1 MGLTEAFFSSW
12 EIMFTW
18 SGLMFFAIGMA
29 NGMFTG
35 FVPGLSGAV
44 GIALMIPLVGG
55 IGAEKAII
63 LFCAALAGQSF
74 AGSISAIL
82 LNTPGAT
89 PNAATML
96 DGYPMTLQ
104 GKGGMALGISACASA
119 MGGFLGTV
127 MIVILLPFVRAIV
140 LAFSFPELALLML
153 VGLSTVAVISKG
165 AILKGYIAGLI
176 GLGFSFIGFS
186 PVTGELRLVFNNP
199 DLLNGVDVT
208 SALVGLFAVT
218 EAVQLITAKRDQ
230 KSLVAAVIPF
240 SQVMSG
246 VKYVFTR
253 PWLLIKSSTI
263 GTTIGI
269 IPAMGGTVAAFM
281 AYFAARSSSKDPD
294 SFGTGNPD
302 GVLAPEASN
311 DAKESG
317 SALPSMAFGIPGSSE
332 WAIVLG
338 ALVMQGV
345 TPGPML
351 IRERPILMWLA
362 IVTLAL
368 ASIIS
373 STIGLALS
381 PLVTKVTRLRP
392 SLLGVSI
399 AALALAGTYG
409 LNSKLVDL
417 VWAVV
422 FGVLGYFMS
431 RSGYPSVPLILGLLL
446 GKGFETNFNHTVS
459 IMDGGISSFVTRPI
473 SIVLLIACVLII
485 GAGFRKK
492 KSKWV
497 PEKVEEVEEVSD
509 VQNIGGL
516 SLEDKL
522 FAMFVLMFGGLLVV
536 TSFQLDMFAAKI
548 FPLMVGFLILA
559 VIGAY
564 LVIRSVP
571 SLAIRFEGLAGN
583 SRMILFNAEEKSFK
597 VFGVNPEFVVLG
609 SFVAY
614 LFATV
619 LVGPGIAMVL
629 MGAFL
634 QLCVVRDNWKR
645 TLITLVVVYG
655 SLWFGFIYLLDL
667 RLGYGI
673 LPL

>member
-1 MGLTEAFFSSW
+1 
-12 EIMFTW
+12 
-18 SGLMFFAIGMA
+18 
-29 NGMFTG
+29 
-35 FVPGLSGAV
+35 
-44 GIALMIPLVGG
+44 
-55 IGAEKAII
+55 
-63 LFCAALAGQSF
+63 
-74 AGSISAIL
+74 L

-104 GKGGMALGISACASA
+104 GKGGMALGISATASA
-119 MGGFLGTV
+119 MGGLIGTLI
-127 MIVILLPFVRAIV
+127 IVILLPFVRAIV

-186 PVTGELRLVFNNP
+186 PVHGELRLVFNNA
-199 DLLNGVDVT
+199 DLLNGVEVT
-208 SALVGLFAVT
+208 SALVGLFAIT
-218 EAVQLITAKRDQ
+218 EAIQLITAKRDRR
-230 KSLVAAVIPF
+230 SLVAEVIPF

-246 VKYVFTR
+246 VKYVFTK
-253 PWLLIKSSTI
+253 PWLLIKSSSI
-263 GTTIGI
+263 GTMIGVV
-269 IPAMGGTVAAFM
+269 PAMGGTVAAFM
-281 AYFAARSSSKDPD
+281 AYFAARGSSKDPD
-294 SFGTGNPD
+294 SFGRGNPD

-338 ALVMQGV
+338 ALILQGV

-351 IRERPILMWLA
+351 IKEQPILMWLA
-362 IVTLAL
+362 VVTLAL

-373 STIGLALS
+373 SSIGLALS
-381 PLVTKVTRLRP
+381 PLVTKVTKLRP

-399 AALALAGTYG
+399 AALALAGTYS
-409 LNSKLVDL
+409 LNGKVVDL

-446 GKGFETNFNHTVS
+446 GKGFETNFNHTMS
-459 IMDGGISSFVTRPI
+459 IMDGGLSSFVTRPI
-473 SIVLLIACVLII
+473 SIFLLIACVLIV
-485 GAGFRKK
+485 GSGFRKK

-497 PEKVEEVEEVSD
+497 PKEEGEVSD
-509 VQNIGGL
+509 DQSFRGIT
-516 SLEDKL
+516 LEDKL
-522 FAMFVLMFGGLLVV
+522 FALFVVVFGGVLIVESV
-536 TSFQLDMFAAKI
+536 KLDQFAAKI
-548 FPLMVGFLILA
+548 FPLMVGCLLIA
-559 VIGAY
+559 IVGAY
-564 LVIRSVP
+564 LLIRRSP
-571 SLAIRFEGLAGN
+571 TLAVRFEGLAGN
-583 SRMILFNAEEKSFK
+583 SRMILYRNEEKGFT
-597 VFGVNPEFVVLG
+597 VFGLNPEYVVLI

-614 LFATV
+614 LFGTV
-619 LVGPGIAMVL
+619 LVGPGIAMLL

-634 QLCVVRDNWKR
+634 QRWVVRDSWKR
-645 TLITLVVVYG
+645 TLITLAVVYG
-655 SLWFGFIYLLDL
+655 TLWFGFIYLLDIKM
-667 RLGYGI
+667 GYGL

>member
-1 MGLTEAFFSSW
+1 MGLTEAFFDSW
-12 EIMFTW
+12 AIMFTW

-35 FVPGLSGAV
+35 FIPGLSGAV
-44 GIALMIPLVGG
+44 GIALMIPLIGG
-55 IGAEKAII
+55 IGPEKAII

-104 GKGGMALGISACASA
+104 GKGGMALGISATASA
-119 MGGFLGTV
+119 MGGLIGTLI
-127 MIVILLPFVRAIV
+127 IVILLPFVRAIV

-153 VGLSTVAVISKG
+153 LGLSTVAVISKG

-186 PVTGELRLVFNNP
+186 PVHGELRLVFNNA
-199 DLLNGVDVT
+199 DLLNGVEVT
-208 SALVGLFAVT
+208 SALVGLFAIT
-218 EAVQLITAKRDQ
+218 EAIQLITAKRDRR
-230 KSLVAAVIPF
+230 SLVAEVIPF

-246 VKYVFTR
+246 VKYVFTK
-253 PWLLIKSSTI
+253 PWLLIKSSSI
-263 GTTIGI
+263 GTMIGVV
-269 IPAMGGTVAAFM
+269 PAMGGTVAAFM
-281 AYFAARSSSKDPD
+281 AYFAARGSSKDPD
-294 SFGTGNPD
+294 SFGRGNPD

-338 ALVMQGV
+338 ALILQGV

-351 IRERPILMWLA
+351 IKEQPILMWLA
-362 IVTLAL
+362 VVTLAL

-373 STIGLALS
+373 SSIGLALS
-381 PLVTKVTRLRP
+381 PLVTKVTKLRP

-399 AALALAGTYG
+399 AALALAGTYS
-409 LNSKLVDL
+409 LNGKVVDL

-446 GKGFETNFNHTVS
+446 GKGFETNFNHTMS
-459 IMDGGISSFVTRPI
+459 IMDGGLSSFVTRPI
-473 SIVLLIACVLII
+473 SIFLLIACVLIV

-497 PEKVEEVEEVSD
+497 PKEEGEVSD
-509 VQNIGGL
+509 DQSFRGIT
-516 SLEDKL
+516 LEDKL
-522 FAMFVLMFGGLLVV
+522 FALFVVVFGGVLIVESV
-536 TSFQLDMFAAKI
+536 KLDQFAAKI
-548 FPLMVGFLILA
+548 SPFMVGCLLIA
-559 VIGAY
+559 IVGAY
-564 LVIRSVP
+564 LLIRRSP
-571 SLAIRFEGLAGN
+571 TLAVRFEGLAGN
-583 SRMILFNAEEKSFK
+583 SRMILYRNEEKGFT
-597 VFGVNPEFVVLG
+597 VFGLNPEFVVLI

-614 LFATV
+614 LFGTV
-619 LVGPGIAMVL
+619 LVGPGIAMLL

-634 QLCVVRDNWKR
+634 QRWVVRDSWKR
-645 TLITLVVVYG
+645 TLITLAVVYG
-655 SLWFGFIYLLDL
+655 TLWFGFIYLLDIKM
-667 RLGYGI
+667 GYGL

>member
-1 MGLTEAFFSSW
+1 MGLAEAFFNSW

-18 SGLMFFAIGMA
+18 SALMFFAIGMA

-35 FVPGLSGAV
+35 FIPGLSGAV

-55 IGAEKAII
+55 IGPEKAII

-119 MGGFLGTV
+119 MGGFIGTLI
-127 MIVILLPFVRAIV
+127 IVILLPFVRAIV

-186 PVTGELRLVFNNP
+186 PVTGELRLVFNNA

-208 SALVGLFAVT
+208 SALVGLFAIT
-218 EAVQLITAKRDQ
+218 EAIQLITAKRNQ

-253 PWLLIKSSTI
+253 PWLLIKSSSI
-263 GTTIGI
+263 GTMIGVV
-269 IPAMGGTVAAFM
+269 PAMGGTVAAFM

-294 SFGTGNPD
+294 SFGKGNPD

-351 IRERPILMWLA
+351 IKEQPILMWLA

-373 STIGLALS
+373 SSIGLALS
-381 PLVTKVTRLRP
+381 PLVTKVTKLRP

-399 AALALAGTYG
+399 AALALAGTYS
-409 LNSKLVDL
+409 LNGKIVDL
-417 VWAVV
+417 IWAVV

-497 PEKVEEVEEVSD
+497 PEEEGEVKDGQSF
-509 VQNIGGL
+509 IGL

-522 FAMFVLMFGGLLVV
+522 FAMFVIMLGGLLVV
-536 TSFQLDMFAAKI
+536 TSFQLDLFAAKI
-548 FPLMVGFLILA
+548 FPLIVGFVMLA
-559 VIGAY
+559 IVGAY
-564 LVIRSVP
+564 LVIRSSP
-571 SLAIRFEGLAGN
+571 SLAVRFEGLAGN
-583 SRMILFNAEEKSFK
+583 SRMILFNAEEKSFT
-597 VFGVNPEFVVLG
+597 VFGVNPEFVVLI
-609 SFVAY
+609 SFIVY

-629 MGAFL
+629 LGAFL
-634 QLCVVRDNWKR
+634 QLIVVRDTWKR
-645 TLITLVVVYG
+645 TLITLVTVYG
-655 SLWFGFIYLLDL
+655 TLWFCFIYLLDI
-667 RLGYGI
+667 RLGYGL

>member
-1 MGLTEAFFSSW
+1 
-12 EIMFTW
+12 
-18 SGLMFFAIGMA
+18 MA

-35 FVPGLSGAV
+35 FIPGLSGAV

-119 MGGFLGTV
+119 MGGVIGTLI
-127 MIVILLPFVRAIV
+127 IVILLPFVRAIV
-140 LAFSFPELALLML
+140 LAFSFPELALLMF
-153 VGLSTVAVISKG
+153 VGLSTVAVIAKG

-186 PVTGELRLVFNNP
+186 PVHGELRLVFNNAE
-199 DLLNGVDVT
+199 LLNGVEVT
-208 SALVGLFAVT
+208 SALVGLFAIT
-218 EAVQLITAKRDQ
+218 EAIQLITAKRSQ

-253 PWLLIKSSTI
+253 PWLLIKSSSI
-263 GTTIGI
+263 GTMIGVV
-269 IPAMGGTVAAFM
+269 PAMGGTVAAFM
-281 AYFAARSSSKDPD
+281 AYFAARSTSKDSD
-294 SFGTGNPD
+294 SFGKGNPD

-338 ALVMQGV
+338 ALVLQGV

-351 IRERPILMWLA
+351 IKDRPVLMWLA

-373 STIGLALS
+373 SSIGLALS
-381 PLVTKVTRLRP
+381 PLVTKVTKLRP

-409 LNSKLVDL
+409 LNGKTVDL

-459 IMDGGISSFVTRPI
+459 IMDGGMSSFVTRPI
-473 SIVLLIACVLII
+473 SIVLLIVSVLII

-492 KSKWV
+492 KINWI
-497 PEKVEEVEEVSD
+497 PEKVEEEEVGD

-522 FAMFVLMFGGLLVV
+522 FSIFVVMFGGLLVV
-536 TSFQLDMFAAKI
+536 TSLGLDQFAAKI
-548 FPLMVGFLILA
+548 FPLMVGFLMLGI
-559 VIGAY
+559 VGAY
-564 LVIRSVP
+564 LVIRRSP
-571 SLAIRFEGLAGN
+571 SLSVRFEGLAGN
-583 SRMILFNAEEKSFK
+583 SRMILFKNEEKSFT
-597 VFGVNPEFVVLG
+597 VFGVNPEYVVLLG
-609 SFVAY
+609 FVAY

-619 LVGPGIAMVL
+619 LVGPGIAMIVL
-629 MGAFL
+629 GAFL
-634 QLCVVRDNWKR
+634 QRVVVRDSWRR
-645 TLITLVVVYG
+645 TLITLGSVYG
-655 SLWFGFIYLLDL
+655 TLWFGFIYLLDIK
-667 RLGYGI
+667 LGYGL

>member
-18 SGLMFFAIGMA
+18 SALMFFAIGMA

-35 FVPGLSGAV
+35 FIPGLSGAV

-119 MGGFLGTV
+119 MGGFLGTLI
-127 MIVILLPFVRAIV
+127 IVILLPFVRAIV

-199 DLLNGVDVT
+199 ELLNGVDVT
-208 SALVGLFAVT
+208 SALVGLFAIT
-218 EAVQLITAKRDQ
+218 EAIQLITAKRNR

-253 PWLLIKSSTI
+253 PWLLIKSSSI
-263 GTTIGI
+263 GTMIGVV
-269 IPAMGGTVAAFM
+269 PAMGGTVAAFM

-294 SFGTGNPD
+294 SFGKGNPD

-351 IRERPILMWLA
+351 IKEQPILMWLA

-373 STIGLALS
+373 SSIGLALS
-381 PLVTKVTRLRP
+381 PLVTKVTKLRP

-399 AALALAGTYG
+399 AALALAGTYS
-409 LNSKLVDL
+409 LNGKIVDL

-497 PEKVEEVEEVSD
+497 PEEEGEVGQSF
-509 VQNIGGL
+509 IGL

-522 FAMFVLMFGGLLVV
+522 FAMFVVMFGGLLVV
-536 TSFQLDMFAAKI
+536 TSFQLDLFAAKI
-548 FPLMVGFLILA
+548 FPLIVGFVMLA
-559 VIGAY
+559 IVSAY
-564 LVIRSVP
+564 LVIRSSP
-571 SLAIRFEGLAGN
+571 SLAVRFEGLAGN
-583 SRMILFNAEEKSFK
+583 SRMILFNAEEKSFT
-597 VFGVNPEFVVLG
+597 VFGVNPEFVVLI
-609 SFVAY
+609 SFIAY

-629 MGAFL
+629 LGAFL
-634 QLCVVRDNWKR
+634 QLIVVRDTWKR
-645 TLITLVVVYG
+645 TLITLVAVYG
-655 SLWFGFIYLLDL
+655 TLWFSFIYLLDI
-667 RLGYGI
+667 RLGYGL

>member
-1 MGLTEAFFSSW
+1 
-12 EIMFTW
+12 
-18 SGLMFFAIGMA
+18 MA

-35 FVPGLSGAV
+35 FIPGLSGAV
-44 GIALMIPLVGG
+44 GIALMIPLIGG
-55 IGAEKAII
+55 IGPEKAII

-104 GKGGMALGISACASA
+104 GKGGMALGISATASA
-119 MGGFLGTV
+119 MGGLIGTLI
-127 MIVILLPFVRAIV
+127 IVILLPFVRAIV

-186 PVTGELRLVFNNP
+186 PVHGELRLVFNNA
-199 DLLNGVDVT
+199 DLLNGVEVT
-208 SALVGLFAVT
+208 SALVGLFAIT
-218 EAVQLITAKRDQ
+218 EAIQLITAKRDRR
-230 KSLVAAVIPF
+230 SLVAEVIPF

-246 VKYVFTR
+246 VKYVFTK
-253 PWLLIKSSTI
+253 PWLLIKSSSI
-263 GTTIGI
+263 GTMIGVV
-269 IPAMGGTVAAFM
+269 PAMGGTVAAFM
-281 AYFAARSSSKDPD
+281 AYFAARGSSKDPD
-294 SFGTGNPD
+294 SFGRGNPD

-338 ALVMQGV
+338 ALILQGV

-351 IRERPILMWLA
+351 IKEQPILMWLA
-362 IVTLAL
+362 VVTLAL

-373 STIGLALS
+373 SSIGLALS
-381 PLVTKVTRLRP
+381 PLVTKVTKLRP

-399 AALALAGTYG
+399 AALALAGTYS
-409 LNSKLVDL
+409 LNGKVVDL

-446 GKGFETNFNHTVS
+446 GKGFETNFNHTMS
-459 IMDGGISSFVTRPI
+459 IMDGGLSSFVTRPI
-473 SIVLLIACVLII
+473 SIFLLIACVLIV
-485 GAGFRKK
+485 GSGFRKK

-497 PEKVEEVEEVSD
+497 PKEEGEVSD
-509 VQNIGGL
+509 DQSFRGIT
-516 SLEDKL
+516 LEDKL
-522 FAMFVLMFGGLLVV
+522 FALFVVVFGGVLIVESV
-536 TSFQLDMFAAKI
+536 KLDQFAAKI
-548 FPLMVGFLILA
+548 FPLMVGCLLIA
-559 VIGAY
+559 IVGAY
-564 LVIRSVP
+564 LLIRRSP
-571 SLAIRFEGLAGN
+571 TLAVRFEGLAGN
-583 SRMILFNAEEKSFK
+583 SRMILYRNEEKGFT
-597 VFGVNPEFVVLG
+597 VFGLNPEYVVLI

-614 LFATV
+614 LFGTV
-619 LVGPGIAMVL
+619 LVGPGIAMLL

-634 QLCVVRDNWKR
+634 QRWVVRDSWKR
-645 TLITLVVVYG
+645 TLITLAVVYG
-655 SLWFGFIYLLDL
+655 TLWFGFIYLLDIKM
-667 RLGYGI
+667 GYGL

>member
-1 MGLTEAFFSSW
+1 MGLTEAFFDSW
-12 EIMFTW
+12 AIMFTW

-35 FVPGLSGAV
+35 FIPGLSGAV
-44 GIALMIPLVGG
+44 GIALMIPLIGG
-55 IGAEKAII
+55 IGPEKAII

-104 GKGGMALGISACASA
+104 GKGGMALGISATASA
-119 MGGFLGTV
+119 MGGLIGTLI
-127 MIVILLPFVRAIV
+127 IVILLPFVRAIV

-186 PVTGELRLVFNNP
+186 PVHGELRLVFNNA
-199 DLLNGVDVT
+199 DLLNGVEVT
-208 SALVGLFAVT
+208 SALVGLFAIT
-218 EAVQLITAKRDQ
+218 EAIQLITAKRDRR
-230 KSLVAAVIPF
+230 SLVAEVIPF

-246 VKYVFTR
+246 VKYVFTK
-253 PWLLIKSSTI
+253 PWLLIKSSSI
-263 GTTIGI
+263 GTMIGVV
-269 IPAMGGTVAAFM
+269 PAMGGTVAAFM
-281 AYFAARSSSKDPD
+281 AYFAARGSSKDPD
-294 SFGTGNPD
+294 SFGRGNPD

-338 ALVMQGV
+338 ALILQGV

-351 IRERPILMWLA
+351 IKEQPILMWLA
-362 IVTLAL
+362 VVTLAL

-373 STIGLALS
+373 SSIGLALS
-381 PLVTKVTRLRP
+381 PLVTKVTKLRP

-399 AALALAGTYG
+399 AALALAGTYS
-409 LNSKLVDL
+409 LNGKVVDL

-446 GKGFETNFNHTVS
+446 GKGFETNFNHTMS
-459 IMDGGISSFVTRPI
+459 IMDGGLSSFVTRPI
-473 SIVLLIACVLII
+473 SIFLLIACVLII

-497 PEKVEEVEEVSD
+497 PKEEGEVSD
-509 VQNIGGL
+509 DQSFRVIT
-516 SLEDKL
+516 LEDKL
-522 FAMFVLMFGGLLVV
+522 FALFVVVFGGVLIVESV
-536 TSFQLDMFAAKI
+536 KLDQFAAKI
-548 FPLMVGFLILA
+548 FPLMVGCLLIA
-559 VIGAY
+559 IVGAY
-564 LVIRSVP
+564 LLIRRSP
-571 SLAIRFEGLAGN
+571 TLAVRFEGLAGN
-583 SRMILFNAEEKSFK
+583 SRMILYRNEEKGFT
-597 VFGVNPEFVVLG
+597 VFGLNPEYVVLI

-614 LFATV
+614 LFGTV
-619 LVGPGIAMVL
+619 LVGPGIAMLL

-634 QLCVVRDNWKR
+634 QRWVVRDSWKR
-645 TLITLVVVYG
+645 TLITLAVVYG
-655 SLWFGFIYLLDL
+655 TLWFGFIYLLDIKM
-667 RLGYGI
+667 GYGL

>member
-1 MGLTEAFFSSW
+1 
-12 EIMFTW
+12 
-18 SGLMFFAIGMA
+18 
-29 NGMFTG
+29 
-35 FVPGLSGAV
+35 
-44 GIALMIPLVGG
+44 MIPLIGG
-55 IGAEKAII
+55 IGPEKAII

-104 GKGGMALGISACASA
+104 GKGGMALGISATASA
-119 MGGFLGTV
+119 MGGLIGTLI
-127 MIVILLPFVRAIV
+127 IVILLPFVRAIV

-186 PVTGELRLVFNNP
+186 PVHGELRLVFNNA
-199 DLLNGVDVT
+199 DLLNGVEVT
-208 SALVGLFAVT
+208 SALVGLFAIT
-218 EAVQLITAKRDQ
+218 EAIQLITAKRDRR
-230 KSLVAAVIPF
+230 SLVAEVIPF

-246 VKYVFTR
+246 VKYVFTK
-253 PWLLIKSSTI
+253 PWLLIKSSSI
-263 GTTIGI
+263 GTMIGVV
-269 IPAMGGTVAAFM
+269 PAMGGTVAAFM
-281 AYFAARSSSKDPD
+281 AYFAARGSSKDPD
-294 SFGTGNPD
+294 SFGRGNPD

-338 ALVMQGV
+338 ALILQGV

-351 IRERPILMWLA
+351 IKEQPILMWLA
-362 IVTLAL
+362 VVTLAL

-373 STIGLALS
+373 SSIGLALS
-381 PLVTKVTRLRP
+381 PLVTKVTKLRP

-399 AALALAGTYG
+399 AALALAGTYS
-409 LNSKLVDL
+409 LNGKVVDL

-446 GKGFETNFNHTVS
+446 GKGFETNFNHTMS
-459 IMDGGISSFVTRPI
+459 IMDGGLSSFVTRPI
-473 SIVLLIACVLII
+473 SIFLLIACVLIV
-485 GAGFRKK
+485 GSGFRKK

-497 PEKVEEVEEVSD
+497 PKEEGEVSD
-509 VQNIGGL
+509 DQSFRGIT
-516 SLEDKL
+516 LEDKL
-522 FAMFVLMFGGLLVV
+522 FALFVVVFGGVLIVESV
-536 TSFQLDMFAAKI
+536 KLDQFAAKI
-548 FPLMVGFLILA
+548 FPLMVGCLLIA
-559 VIGAY
+559 IVGAY
-564 LVIRSVP
+564 LLIRRSP
-571 SLAIRFEGLAGN
+571 TLAVRFEGLAGN
-583 SRMILFNAEEKSFK
+583 SRMILYRNEEKGFT
-597 VFGVNPEFVVLG
+597 VFGLNPEYVVLI

-614 LFATV
+614 LFGTV
-619 LVGPGIAMVL
+619 LVGPGIAMLL

-634 QLCVVRDNWKR
+634 QRWVVRDSWKR
-645 TLITLVVVYG
+645 TLITLAVVYG
-655 SLWFGFIYLLDL
+655 TLWFGFIYLLDIKM
-667 RLGYGI
+667 GYGL

>member
-1 MGLTEAFFSSW
+1 MGLTEAFFDSW
-12 EIMFTW
+12 AIMFTW

-35 FVPGLSGAV
+35 FIPGLSGAV
-44 GIALMIPLVGG
+44 GIALMIPLIGG
-55 IGAEKAII
+55 IGPEKAII

-104 GKGGMALGISACASA
+104 GKGGMALGISATASA
-119 MGGFLGTV
+119 MGGLIGTLI
-127 MIVILLPFVRAIV
+127 IVILLPFVRAIV

-186 PVTGELRLVFNNP
+186 PVHGELRLVFNNA
-199 DLLNGVDVT
+199 DLLNGVEVT
-208 SALVGLFAVT
+208 SALVGLFAIT
-218 EAVQLITAKRDQ
+218 EAIQLITAKRDRR
-230 KSLVAAVIPF
+230 SLVAEVIPF

-246 VKYVFTR
+246 VKYVFTK
-253 PWLLIKSSTI
+253 PWLLVKSSSI
-263 GTTIGI
+263 GTMIGVV
-269 IPAMGGTVAAFM
+269 PAMGGTVAAFM
-281 AYFAARSSSKDPD
+281 AYFAARGSSKDPD
-294 SFGTGNPD
+294 SFGRGNPD

-338 ALVMQGV
+338 ALILQGV

-351 IRERPILMWLA
+351 IKEQPILMWLA
-362 IVTLAL
+362 VVTLAL

-373 STIGLALS
+373 SSIGLALS
-381 PLVTKVTRLRP
+381 PLVTKVTKLRP

-399 AALALAGTYG
+399 AALALAGTYS
-409 LNSKLVDL
+409 LNGKVVDL

-446 GKGFETNFNHTVS
+446 GKGFETNFNHTMS
-459 IMDGGISSFVTRPI
+459 IMDGGLSSFVTRPI
-473 SIVLLIACVLII
+473 SIFLLIACVLIV
-485 GAGFRKK
+485 GSGFRKK

-497 PEKVEEVEEVSD
+497 PKEEGEVSD
-509 VQNIGGL
+509 DQSFRGIT
-516 SLEDKL
+516 LEDKL
-522 FAMFVLMFGGLLVV
+522 FALFVVVFGGVLIVESV
-536 TSFQLDMFAAKI
+536 KLDQFAAKI
-548 FPLMVGFLILA
+548 SPFMVGCLLIA
-559 VIGAY
+559 IVGAY
-564 LVIRSVP
+564 LLIRRSP
-571 SLAIRFEGLAGN
+571 TLAVRFEGLAGN
-583 SRMILFNAEEKSFK
+583 SRMILYRNEEKGFT
-597 VFGVNPEFVVLG
+597 VFGLNPEYVVLI

-614 LFATV
+614 LFGTV
-619 LVGPGIAMVL
+619 LVGPGIAMLL

-634 QLCVVRDNWKR
+634 QRWVVRDSWKR
-645 TLITLVVVYG
+645 TLITLAVVYG
-655 SLWFGFIYLLDL
+655 TLWFGFIYLLDIKM
-667 RLGYGI
+667 GYGL

>member
-1 MGLTEAFFSSW
+1 
-12 EIMFTW
+12 
-18 SGLMFFAIGMA
+18 MA

-119 MGGFLGTV
+119 MGGFLGTLI
-127 MIVILLPFVRAIV
+127 IVILLPFVRAIV

-199 DLLNGVDVT
+199 ELLNGVDVT
-208 SALVGLFAVT
+208 SALVGLFAIT
-218 EAVQLITAKRDQ
+218 EAIQLITAKRDR

-253 PWLLIKSSTI
+253 PWLLIKSSSI
-263 GTTIGI
+263 GTMIGVV
-269 IPAMGGTVAAFM
+269 PAMGGTVAAFM

-294 SFGTGNPD
+294 SFGKGNPD

-351 IRERPILMWLA
+351 IKEQPILMWLA

-373 STIGLALS
+373 SSIGLALS
-381 PLVTKVTRLRP
+381 PLVTKVTKLRP

-409 LNSKLVDL
+409 LNGKIIDL

-497 PEKVEEVEEVSD
+497 PEEEGEVGQSF
-509 VQNIGGL
+509 IGL

-522 FAMFVLMFGGLLVV
+522 FAMFVVMFGGLLVV
-536 TSFQLDMFAAKI
+536 TSFQLDLFAAKI
-548 FPLMVGFLILA
+548 FPLIVGFVMLA
-559 VIGAY
+559 IVSAY
-564 LVIRSVP
+564 LVIRSSP
-571 SLAIRFEGLAGN
+571 SLAVRFEGLAGN
-583 SRMILFNAEEKSFK
+583 SRMILFNAEEKSFT
-597 VFGVNPEFVVLG
+597 VFGVNPEFVVLI
-609 SFVAY
+609 SFIAY
-614 LFATV
+614 LFATA

-629 MGAFL
+629 LGAFL
-634 QLCVVRDNWKR
+634 QLIVVRDSWKR
-645 TLITLVVVYG
+645 TLVTLVAVYG
-655 SLWFGFIYLLDL
+655 TLWFSFIYLLDI
-667 RLGYGI
+667 RLGYGL

>member
-1 MGLTEAFFSSW
+1 
-12 EIMFTW
+12 
-18 SGLMFFAIGMA
+18 MA

-35 FVPGLSGAV
+35 FIPGLSGAV

-119 MGGFLGTV
+119 MGGFLGTLI
-127 MIVILLPFVRAIV
+127 IVILLPFVRAIV

-199 DLLNGVDVT
+199 ELLNGVDVT
-208 SALVGLFAVT
+208 SALVGLFAIT
-218 EAVQLITAKRDQ
+218 EAIQLITAKRNR

-253 PWLLIKSSTI
+253 PWLLIKSSSI
-263 GTTIGI
+263 GTMIGVV
-269 IPAMGGTVAAFM
+269 PAMGGTVAAFM
-281 AYFAARSSSKDPD
+281 AYFAARGSSKDPD
-294 SFGTGNPD
+294 SFGKGNPD

-351 IRERPILMWLA
+351 IKEQPILMWLA

-373 STIGLALS
+373 SSIGLALS
-381 PLVTKVTRLRP
+381 PLVTKVTKLRP

-399 AALALAGTYG
+399 AALALAGTYS
-409 LNSKLVDL
+409 LNGKIVDL

-497 PEKVEEVEEVSD
+497 PEEEGEVGQSF
-509 VQNIGGL
+509 IGL

-522 FAMFVLMFGGLLVV
+522 FAMFVVMFGGLLVV

-548 FPLMVGFLILA
+548 FPLIVGFVMLA
-559 VIGAY
+559 IVSAY
-564 LVIRSVP
+564 LVIRSSP
-571 SLAIRFEGLAGN
+571 SLAVRFEGLAGN
-583 SRMILFNAEEKSFK
+583 SRMILFNAEEKSFT
-597 VFGVNPEFVVLG
+597 VFGVNPEFVVLI
-609 SFVAY
+609 SFIAY

-629 MGAFL
+629 LGAFL
-634 QLCVVRDNWKR
+634 QLIVVRDTWKR
-645 TLITLVVVYG
+645 TLITLVAVYG
-655 SLWFGFIYLLDL
+655 TLWFSFIYLLDI
-667 RLGYGI
+667 RLGYGL

>member
-1 MGLTEAFFSSW
+1 MGLAEAFFNSW
-12 EIMFTW
+12 GIMLTW

-35 FVPGLSGAV
+35 FIPGLSGAV

-119 MGGFLGTV
+119 MGGVIGTV
-127 MIVILLPFVRAIV
+127 IIVILLPFVRAIV
-140 LAFSFPELALLML
+140 LAFSFPELALLMF

-165 AILKGYIAGLI
+165 AILKGYISGLI
-176 GLGFSFIGFS
+176 GLGFSFIGFR
-186 PVTGELRLVFNNP
+186 PVTGELRLVFNNA
-199 DLLNGVDVT
+199 DLLNGVEVT
-208 SALVGLFAVT
+208 SALVGLFAIT
-218 EAVQLITAKRDQ
+218 EAVQLITAKRNQ

-246 VKYVFTR
+246 VKYVFTK
-253 PWLLIKSSTI
+253 PWLLIKSSSI
-263 GTTIGI
+263 GTMIGV

-294 SFGTGNPD
+294 SFGTGNPE

-351 IRERPILMWLA
+351 IREQPILMWLA

-373 STIGLALS
+373 SSIGLALS
-381 PLVTKVTRLRP
+381 PFVTKVTKLRP

-399 AALALAGTYG
+399 AALALAGTFG
-409 LNSKLVDL
+409 LNGKTVDL

-459 IMDGGISSFVTRPI
+459 IMDGGITSFVTRPI
-473 SIVLLIACVLII
+473 SIILLICAVLIV

-497 PEKVEEVEEVSD
+497 PEEESELSD
-509 VQNIGGL
+509 DQSFKGI

-522 FAMFVLMFGGLLVV
+522 FALFVVVFAGVLVV
-536 TSFQLDMFAAKI
+536 TSFRLQQFAAKI
-548 FPLMVGFLILA
+548 FPLMVGFLLLA
-559 VIGAY
+559 IVCAF
-564 LVIRSVP
+564 LVIRSSP
-571 SLAIRFEGLAGN
+571 SLAVRFEGLAGN
-583 SRMILFNAEEKSFK
+583 SRMILFKNEEKSFT

-609 SFVAY
+609 TFVAY
-614 LFATV
+614 LLGTV
-619 LVGPGIAMVL
+619 IVGPGIAMVS

-634 QLCVVRDNWKR
+634 QLFVVRDTWKR
-645 TLITLVVVYG
+645 TLITLVTVYG
-655 SLWFGFIYLLDL
+655 TLWFGFIYLLDL
-667 RLGYGI
+667 KIGYGI

>member
-1 MGLTEAFFSSW
+1 
-12 EIMFTW
+12 
-18 SGLMFFAIGMA
+18 MFFAIGMA

-35 FVPGLSGAV
+35 FIPGLSGAV

-119 MGGFLGTV
+119 MGGFIGTLI
-127 MIVILLPFVRAIV
+127 IVILLPFVRAIV

-199 DLLNGVDVT
+199 ELLNGVDVT
-208 SALVGLFAVT
+208 SALVGLFAIT
-218 EAVQLITAKRDQ
+218 EAIQLITAKRNR

-253 PWLLIKSSTI
+253 PWLLIKSSSI
-263 GTTIGI
+263 GTMIGVV
-269 IPAMGGTVAAFM
+269 PAMGGTVAAFM

-294 SFGTGNPD
+294 SFGKGNPD

-351 IRERPILMWLA
+351 IKEQPILMWLA

-373 STIGLALS
+373 SSIGLALS
-381 PLVTKVTRLRP
+381 PLVTKVTKLRP

-399 AALALAGTYG
+399 AALALAGTYS
-409 LNSKLVDL
+409 LNGKIVDL

-497 PEKVEEVEEVSD
+497 PEEEGEVEVGQSF
-509 VQNIGGL
+509 IGL

-522 FAMFVLMFGGLLVV
+522 FAMFVVMFGGLLVV

-548 FPLMVGFLILA
+548 FPLIVGFVMLA
-559 VIGAY
+559 IVSAY
-564 LVIRSVP
+564 LVIRSSP
-571 SLAIRFEGLAGN
+571 SLAVRFEGLAGN
-583 SRMILFNAEEKSFK
+583 SRMILFNAEEKSFT
-597 VFGVNPEFVVLG
+597 VFGVNPEFVVLI
-609 SFVAY
+609 SFIAY

-629 MGAFL
+629 LGAFL
-634 QLCVVRDNWKR
+634 QLIVVRDTWKR
-645 TLITLVVVYG
+645 TLITLVAVYG
-655 SLWFGFIYLLDL
+655 TLWFSFIYLLDI
-667 RLGYGI
+667 RLGYGL

>member
-1 MGLTEAFFSSW
+1 
-12 EIMFTW
+12 MFTW

-35 FVPGLSGAV
+35 FIPGLSGAV

-104 GKGGMALGISACASA
+104 GNGGMALGISACASA
-119 MGGFLGTV
+119 MGGLIGTV
-127 MIVILLPFVRAIV
+127 IIVILLPFVRAII
-140 LAFSFPELALLML
+140 LSFSFPELALLML
-153 VGLSTVAVISKG
+153 VGLSTVAVIAKG

-186 PVTGELRLVFNNP
+186 PVHGELRLVFNNA
-199 DLLNGVDVT
+199 DLLNGVEVT
-208 SALVGLFAVT
+208 SALVGLFAIT
-218 EAVQLITAKRDQ
+218 EAVQLITAKRNQ

-240 SQVMSG
+240 SQVLSG
-246 VKYVFTR
+246 VKYVFTK
-253 PWLLIKSSTI
+253 PWILIKSSSI
-263 GTTIGI
+263 GTMIGI
-269 IPAMGGTVAAFM
+269 VPAIGGTVAAFM

-294 SFGTGNPD
+294 SFGKGNPD

-338 ALVMQGV
+338 ALVLQGV

-351 IRERPILMWLA
+351 IKEQPVLMWLA

-381 PLVTKVTRLRP
+381 PLVTKVTKLRP

-409 LNSKLVDL
+409 LNGKMVDL

-473 SIVLLIACVLII
+473 SIVLLIVSVIII

-492 KSKWV
+492 KINWI
-497 PEKVEEVEEVSD
+497 PEKVDEEEEVSD
-509 VQNIGGL
+509 VENIGGL

-522 FAMFVLMFGGLLVV
+522 FAIFVVMFGGLLIV
-536 TSFQLDMFAAKI
+536 TSLRLNQFAAKI
-548 FPLMVGFLILA
+548 FPLMVGFLLLA
-559 VIGAY
+559 IVSAY
-564 LVIRSVP
+564 LVIRSSPYLSV
-571 SLAIRFEGLAGN
+571 RFEGLAGN
-583 SRMILFNAEEKSFK
+583 SRMVLFNNEEKSFT
-597 VFGVNPEFVVLG
+597 VFGVNPEYVVLG
-609 SFVAY
+609 GFAAY
-614 LFATV
+614 LLGSV
-619 LVGPGIAMVL
+619 VVGPGIAMVL
-629 MGAFL
+629 LGAFL
-634 QLCVVRDNWKR
+634 QLFVVRDTWKR
-645 TLITLVVVYG
+645 TLITLGVVYG
-655 SLWFGFIYLLDL
+655 SLWFGFIYLLDIKM
-667 RLGYGI
+667 GYGL

>member
-1 MGLTEAFFSSW
+1 
-12 EIMFTW
+12 
-18 SGLMFFAIGMA
+18 MA

-35 FVPGLSGAV
+35 FIPGLSGAV

-119 MGGFLGTV
+119 MGGFLGTLI
-127 MIVILLPFVRAIV
+127 IVILLPFVRAIV

-199 DLLNGVDVT
+199 ELLNGVDVT
-208 SALVGLFAVT
+208 SALVGLFAIT
-218 EAVQLITAKRDQ
+218 EAIQLITAKRNR

-253 PWLLIKSSTI
+253 PWLLIKSSSI
-263 GTTIGI
+263 GTMIGVV
-269 IPAMGGTVAAFM
+269 PAMGGTVAAFM

-294 SFGTGNPD
+294 SFGKGNPD

-351 IRERPILMWLA
+351 IKEQPILMWLA

-373 STIGLALS
+373 SSIGLALS
-381 PLVTKVTRLRP
+381 PLVTKVTKLRP

-399 AALALAGTYG
+399 AALALAGTYS
-409 LNSKLVDL
+409 LNGKIVDL

-497 PEKVEEVEEVSD
+497 PEEEGEVGQSF
-509 VQNIGGL
+509 IGL

-522 FAMFVLMFGGLLVV
+522 FAMFVVMFGGLLVV
-536 TSFQLDMFAAKI
+536 TSFQLDLFAAKI
-548 FPLMVGFLILA
+548 FPLIVGFVMLA
-559 VIGAY
+559 IVSAY
-564 LVIRSVP
+564 LVIRSSP
-571 SLAIRFEGLAGN
+571 SLAVRFEGLAGN
-583 SRMILFNAEEKSFK
+583 SRMILFNAEEKSFT
-597 VFGVNPEFVVLG
+597 VFGVNPEFVVLI
-609 SFVAY
+609 SFIAY

-629 MGAFL
+629 LGAFL
-634 QLCVVRDNWKR
+634 QLIVVRDTWKR
-645 TLITLVVVYG
+645 TLITLVAVYG
-655 SLWFGFIYLLDL
+655 TLWFSFIYLLDI
-667 RLGYGI
+667 RLGYGL

>member
-1 MGLTEAFFSSW
+1 MGLTEAFFDSW
-12 EIMFTW
+12 AIMFTW

-35 FVPGLSGAV
+35 FIPGLSGAV
-44 GIALMIPLVGG
+44 GIALMIPLIGG
-55 IGAEKAII
+55 IGPEKAII

-119 MGGFLGTV
+119 MGGFIGTLI
-127 MIVILLPFVRAIV
+127 IVILLPFVRAIV
-140 LAFSFPELALLML
+140 LAFSFPELALLMF
-153 VGLSTVAVISKG
+153 VGLSTVAVIAKG

-186 PVTGELRLVFNNP
+186 PVHGELRLVFNNAE
-199 DLLNGVDVT
+199 LLNGVEVT
-208 SALVGLFAVT
+208 SALVGLFAIT
-218 EAVQLITAKRDQ
+218 EAIQLITAKRNQ

-253 PWLLIKSSTI
+253 PWLLIKSSSI
-263 GTTIGI
+263 GTMIGVV
-269 IPAMGGTVAAFM
+269 PAMGGTVAAFM
-281 AYFAARSSSKDPD
+281 AYFAARGSSKDPD
-294 SFGTGNPD
+294 SFGKGNPD

-338 ALVMQGV
+338 ALILQGV

-351 IRERPILMWLA
+351 IKEQPVLMWLA
-362 IVTLAL
+362 IATLAL

-373 STIGLALS
+373 SSIGLALS
-381 PLVTKVTRLRP
+381 PLVTKVTKLRP

-409 LNSKLVDL
+409 LNGKTVDL

-422 FGVLGYFMS
+422 FGVLGYFMT

-459 IMDGGISSFVTRPI
+459 IMDGGLSSFVTRPI
-473 SIVLLIACVLII
+473 SIVLLIVSVIII

-492 KSKWV
+492 KINWI
-497 PEKVEEVEEVSD
+497 PEKVEEEEVGD
-509 VQNIGGL
+509 VQKIGGL

-522 FAMFVLMFGGLLVV
+522 FSIFVVMFGGVLIV
-536 TSFQLDMFAAKI
+536 TSLRLEQFAAKI
-548 FPLMVGFLILA
+548 FPLMVGFLMLGI
-559 VIGAY
+559 IGAY
-564 LVIRSVP
+564 LVIRRSP
-571 SLAIRFEGLAGN
+571 TLAVRFEGLAGN
-583 SRMILFNAEEKSFK
+583 SRMILFKNEEKSFT
-597 VFGVNPEFVVLG
+597 VFGINPEYVVLV

-619 LVGPGIAMVL
+619 LVGPGIAL
-629 MGAFL
+629 ILLGAFL
-634 QLCVVRDNWKR
+634 QRVVVRDSWKR
-645 TLITLVVVYG
+645 TLITLSAVYG
-655 SLWFGFIYLLDL
+655 TLWFGFIYLLDI
-667 RLGYGI
+667 RLGYGL

>member
-1 MGLTEAFFSSW
+1 
-12 EIMFTW
+12 
-18 SGLMFFAIGMA
+18 MFFAIGMA

-35 FVPGLSGAV
+35 FIPGLSGAV
-44 GIALMIPLVGG
+44 GIALMIPLIGG
-55 IGAEKAII
+55 IGPEKAII

-104 GKGGMALGISACASA
+104 GKGGMALGISATASA
-119 MGGFLGTV
+119 MGGLIGTLI
-127 MIVILLPFVRAIV
+127 IVILLPFVRAIV

-186 PVTGELRLVFNNP
+186 PVHGELRLVFNNA
-199 DLLNGVDVT
+199 DLLNGVEVT
-208 SALVGLFAVT
+208 SALVGLFAIT
-218 EAVQLITAKRDQ
+218 EAIQLITAKRDRR
-230 KSLVAAVIPF
+230 SLVAEVIPF

-246 VKYVFTR
+246 VKYVFTK
-253 PWLLIKSSTI
+253 PWLLIKSSSI
-263 GTTIGI
+263 GTMIGVV
-269 IPAMGGTVAAFM
+269 PAMGGTVAAFM
-281 AYFAARSSSKDPD
+281 AYFAARGSSKDPD
-294 SFGTGNPD
+294 SFGRGNPD

-338 ALVMQGV
+338 ALILQGV

-351 IRERPILMWLA
+351 IKEQPILMWLA
-362 IVTLAL
+362 VVTLAL

-373 STIGLALS
+373 SSIGLALS
-381 PLVTKVTRLRP
+381 PLVTKVTKLRP

-399 AALALAGTYG
+399 AALALAGTYS
-409 LNSKLVDL
+409 LNGKVVDL

-446 GKGFETNFNHTVS
+446 GKGFETNFNHTMS
-459 IMDGGISSFVTRPI
+459 IMDGGLSSFVTRPI
-473 SIVLLIACVLII
+473 SIFLLIACVLIV
-485 GAGFRKK
+485 GSGFRKK

-497 PEKVEEVEEVSD
+497 PKEEGEVSD
-509 VQNIGGL
+509 DQSFRGIT
-516 SLEDKL
+516 LEDKL
-522 FAMFVLMFGGLLVV
+522 FALFVVVFGGVLIVESV
-536 TSFQLDMFAAKI
+536 KLDQFAAKI
-548 FPLMVGFLILA
+548 FPLMVGCLLIA
-559 VIGAY
+559 IVGAY
-564 LVIRSVP
+564 LLIRRSP
-571 SLAIRFEGLAGN
+571 TLAVRFEGLAGN
-583 SRMILFNAEEKSFK
+583 SRMILYRNEEKGFT
-597 VFGVNPEFVVLG
+597 VFGLNPEYVVLI

-614 LFATV
+614 LFGTV
-619 LVGPGIAMVL
+619 LVGPGIAMLL

-634 QLCVVRDNWKR
+634 QRWVVRDSWKR
-645 TLITLVVVYG
+645 TLITLAVVYG
-655 SLWFGFIYLLDL
+655 TLWFGFIYLLDIKM
-667 RLGYGI
+667 GYGL

>member
-1 MGLTEAFFSSW
+1 MGLTEAFFDSW
-12 EIMFTW
+12 AIMFTW

-35 FVPGLSGAV
+35 FIPGLSGAV
-44 GIALMIPLVGG
+44 GIALMIPLIGG
-55 IGAEKAII
+55 IGPEKAII

-104 GKGGMALGISACASA
+104 GKGGMALGISATASA
-119 MGGFLGTV
+119 MGGLIGTLI
-127 MIVILLPFVRAIV
+127 IVILLPFVRAIV

-186 PVTGELRLVFNNP
+186 PVHGELRLVFNNA
-199 DLLNGVDVT
+199 DLLNGVEVT
-208 SALVGLFAVT
+208 SALVGLFAIT
-218 EAVQLITAKRDQ
+218 EAIQLITAKRDRR
-230 KSLVAAVIPF
+230 SLVAEVIPF

-246 VKYVFTR
+246 VKYVFTK
-253 PWLLIKSSTI
+253 PWLLVKSSSI
-263 GTTIGI
+263 GTMIGVV
-269 IPAMGGTVAAFM
+269 PAMGGTVAAFM
-281 AYFAARSSSKDPD
+281 AYFAARGSSKDPD
-294 SFGTGNPD
+294 SFGRGNPD

-338 ALVMQGV
+338 ALILQGV

-351 IRERPILMWLA
+351 IKEQPILMWLA
-362 IVTLAL
+362 VVTLAL

-373 STIGLALS
+373 SSIGLALS
-381 PLVTKVTRLRP
+381 PLVTKVTKLRP

-399 AALALAGTYG
+399 AALALAGTYS
-409 LNSKLVDL
+409 LNGKVVDL

-446 GKGFETNFNHTVS
+446 GKGFETNFNHTMS
-459 IMDGGISSFVTRPI
+459 IMDGGLSSFVTRPI
-473 SIVLLIACVLII
+473 SIFLLIACVLIV
-485 GAGFRKK
+485 GSGFRKK

-497 PEKVEEVEEVSD
+497 PKEEGEVSD
-509 VQNIGGL
+509 DQSFRGIT
-516 SLEDKL
+516 LEDKL
-522 FAMFVLMFGGLLVV
+522 FALFVVVFGGVLIVESV
-536 TSFQLDMFAAKI
+536 KLDQFAAKI
-548 FPLMVGFLILA
+548 FPLMVGCLLLA
-559 VIGAY
+559 IVGAY
-564 LVIRSVP
+564 LLIRRSP
-571 SLAIRFEGLAGN
+571 TLAVRFEGLAGN
-583 SRMILFNAEEKSFK
+583 SRMILYRNEEKGFT
-597 VFGVNPEFVVLG
+597 VFGLNPEYVVLI

-614 LFATV
+614 LFGTV
-619 LVGPGIAMVL
+619 LVGPGIAMLL

-634 QLCVVRDNWKR
+634 QRWVVRDSWKR
-645 TLITLVVVYG
+645 TLITLAVVYG
-655 SLWFGFIYLLDL
+655 TLWFGFIYLLDIKM
-667 RLGYGI
+667 GYGL

>member
-1 MGLTEAFFSSW
+1 
-12 EIMFTW
+12 
-18 SGLMFFAIGMA
+18 MA

-35 FVPGLSGAV
+35 FIPGLSGAV

-119 MGGFLGTV
+119 MGGFLGTLI
-127 MIVILLPFVRAIV
+127 IVILLPFVRAIV

-199 DLLNGVDVT
+199 ELLNGVDVT
-208 SALVGLFAVT
+208 SALVGLFAIT
-218 EAVQLITAKRDQ
+218 EAIQLITAKRNR

-253 PWLLIKSSTI
+253 PWLLIKSSSI
-263 GTTIGI
+263 GTMIGVV
-269 IPAMGGTVAAFM
+269 PAMGGTVAAFM

-294 SFGTGNPD
+294 SFGKGNPD

-351 IRERPILMWLA
+351 IKEQPILMWLA

-373 STIGLALS
+373 SSIGLALS
-381 PLVTKVTRLRP
+381 PLVTKVTKLRP

-399 AALALAGTYG
+399 AALALAGTYS
-409 LNSKLVDL
+409 LNGKIVDL

-497 PEKVEEVEEVSD
+497 PEEEGEVGQSF
-509 VQNIGGL
+509 IGL

-522 FAMFVLMFGGLLVV
+522 FAMFVVMFGGLLVV

-548 FPLMVGFLILA
+548 FPLIVGFVMLA
-559 VIGAY
+559 IVSAY
-564 LVIRSVP
+564 LVIRSSP
-571 SLAIRFEGLAGN
+571 SLAVRFEGLAGN
-583 SRMILFNAEEKSFK
+583 SRMILFNAEEKSFT
-597 VFGVNPEFVVLG
+597 VFGVNPEFVVLI
-609 SFVAY
+609 SFIAY

-629 MGAFL
+629 LGAFL
-634 QLCVVRDNWKR
+634 QLIVVRDTWKR
-645 TLITLVVVYG
+645 TLITLVAVYG
-655 SLWFGFIYLLDL
+655 TLWFSFIYLLDI
-667 RLGYGI
+667 RLGYGL

>member
-18 SGLMFFAIGMA
+18 SALMFFAIGMA

-35 FVPGLSGAV
+35 FIPGLSGAV

-119 MGGFLGTV
+119 MGGFLGTLI
-127 MIVILLPFVRAIV
+127 IVILLPFVRAIV

-199 DLLNGVDVT
+199 ELLNGVDVT
-208 SALVGLFAVT
+208 SALVGLFAIT
-218 EAVQLITAKRDQ
+218 EAIQLITAKRNR

-253 PWLLIKSSTI
+253 PWLLIKSSSI
-263 GTTIGI
+263 GTMIGVV
-269 IPAMGGTVAAFM
+269 PAMGGTVAAFM

-294 SFGTGNPD
+294 SFGKGNPD

-351 IRERPILMWLA
+351 IKEQPILMWLA

-373 STIGLALS
+373 SSIGLALS
-381 PLVTKVTRLRP
+381 PLVTKVTKLRP

-399 AALALAGTYG
+399 AALALAGTYS
-409 LNSKLVDL
+409 LNGKIVDL

-497 PEKVEEVEEVSD
+497 PEEEGEVGQSF
-509 VQNIGGL
+509 IGL

-522 FAMFVLMFGGLLVV
+522 FAMFVVMFGGLLVV

-548 FPLMVGFLILA
+548 FPLIVGFVMLA
-559 VIGAY
+559 IVSAY
-564 LVIRSVP
+564 LVIRSSP
-571 SLAIRFEGLAGN
+571 SLAVRFEGLAGN
-583 SRMILFNAEEKSFK
+583 SRMILFNAEEKSFT
-597 VFGVNPEFVVLG
+597 VFGVNPEFVVLI
-609 SFVAY
+609 SFIAY

-629 MGAFL
+629 LGAFL
-634 QLCVVRDNWKR
+634 QLIVVRDTWKR
-645 TLITLVVVYG
+645 TLITLVAVYG
-655 SLWFGFIYLLDL
+655 TLWFSFIYLLDI
-667 RLGYGI
+667 RLGYGL

>member
-1 MGLTEAFFSSW
+1 MGLTEAFFDSW
-12 EIMFTW
+12 AIMFTW

-35 FVPGLSGAV
+35 FIPGLSGAV
-44 GIALMIPLVGG
+44 GIALMIPLIGG
-55 IGAEKAII
+55 IGPEKAII

-104 GKGGMALGISACASA
+104 GKGGMALGISATASA
-119 MGGFLGTV
+119 MGGFIGTLI
-127 MIVILLPFVRAIV
+127 IVILLPFVRAIV

-186 PVTGELRLVFNNP
+186 PVHGELRLVFNNA
-199 DLLNGVDVT
+199 DLLNGVEVT
-208 SALVGLFAVT
+208 SALVGLFAIT
-218 EAVQLITAKRDQ
+218 EAIQLITAKRDRR
-230 KSLVAAVIPF
+230 SLVAEVIPF

-246 VKYVFTR
+246 VKYVFTK
-253 PWLLIKSSTI
+253 PWLLIKSSSI
-263 GTTIGI
+263 GTMIGVV
-269 IPAMGGTVAAFM
+269 PAMGGTVAAFM
-281 AYFAARSSSKDPD
+281 AYFAARGSSKDPD
-294 SFGTGNPD
+294 SFGRGNPD

-338 ALVMQGV
+338 ALILQGV

-351 IRERPILMWLA
+351 IKEQPILMWLA
-362 IVTLAL
+362 VVTLAL

-373 STIGLALS
+373 SSIGLALS
-381 PLVTKVTRLRP
+381 PLVTKVTKLRP

-399 AALALAGTYG
+399 AALALAGTYS
-409 LNSKLVDL
+409 LNGKVVDL

-446 GKGFETNFNHTVS
+446 GKGFETNFNHTMS
-459 IMDGGISSFVTRPI
+459 IMDGGLSSFVTRPI
-473 SIVLLIACVLII
+473 SIFLLIACVLIV
-485 GAGFRKK
+485 GSGFRKK

-497 PEKVEEVEEVSD
+497 PKEEGEVSD
-509 VQNIGGL
+509 DQSFRGIT
-516 SLEDKL
+516 LEDKL
-522 FAMFVLMFGGLLVV
+522 FALFVVVFGGVLIVESV
-536 TSFQLDMFAAKI
+536 KLDQFAAKI
-548 FPLMVGFLILA
+548 FPLMVGCLLLA
-559 VIGAY
+559 IVGAY
-564 LVIRSVP
+564 LLIRRSP
-571 SLAIRFEGLAGN
+571 TLAVRFEGLAGN
-583 SRMILFNAEEKSFK
+583 SRMILYRNEEKGFT
-597 VFGVNPEFVVLG
+597 VFGLNPEYVVLI

-614 LFATV
+614 LFGTV
-619 LVGPGIAMVL
+619 LVGPGIAMLL

-634 QLCVVRDNWKR
+634 QRWVVRDSWKR
-645 TLITLVVVYG
+645 TLITLAVVYG
-655 SLWFGFIYLLDL
+655 TLWFGFIYLLDIKM
-667 RLGYGI
+667 GYGL

>member
-1 MGLTEAFFSSW
+1 MGLTEAFFDSW
-12 EIMFTW
+12 AIMFTW

-35 FVPGLSGAV
+35 FIPGLSGAV
-44 GIALMIPLVGG
+44 GIALMIPLIGG
-55 IGAEKAII
+55 IGPEKAII

-104 GKGGMALGISACASA
+104 GKGGMALGISATASA
-119 MGGFLGTV
+119 MGGFIGTLI
-127 MIVILLPFVRAIV
+127 IVILLPFVRAIV

-186 PVTGELRLVFNNP
+186 PVHGELRLVFNNA
-199 DLLNGVDVT
+199 DLLNGVEVT
-208 SALVGLFAVT
+208 SALVGLFAIT
-218 EAVQLITAKRDQ
+218 EAIQLITAKRDRR
-230 KSLVAAVIPF
+230 SLVAEVIPF

-246 VKYVFTR
+246 VKYVFTK
-253 PWLLIKSSTI
+253 PWLLIKSSSI
-263 GTTIGI
+263 GTMIGVV
-269 IPAMGGTVAAFM
+269 PAMGGTVAAFM
-281 AYFAARSSSKDPD
+281 AYFAARGSSKDPD
-294 SFGTGNPD
+294 SFGRGNPD

-338 ALVMQGV
+338 ALILQGV

-351 IRERPILMWLA
+351 IKEQPILMWLA
-362 IVTLAL
+362 VVTLAL

-373 STIGLALS
+373 SSIGLALS
-381 PLVTKVTRLRP
+381 PLVTKVTKLRP

-399 AALALAGTYG
+399 AALALAGTYS
-409 LNSKLVDL
+409 LNGKVVDL

-446 GKGFETNFNHTVS
+446 GKGFETNFNHTMS
-459 IMDGGISSFVTRPI
+459 IMDGGLSSFVTRPI
-473 SIVLLIACVLII
+473 SIFLLIACVLIV

-497 PEKVEEVEEVSD
+497 PKEEGEVSD
-509 VQNIGGL
+509 DQSFRGIT
-516 SLEDKL
+516 LEDKL
-522 FAMFVLMFGGLLVV
+522 FALFVVVFGGVLIVESV
-536 TSFQLDMFAAKI
+536 KLDQFAAKI
-548 FPLMVGFLILA
+548 FPLMVGCLLVAI
-559 VIGAY
+559 VGAY
-564 LVIRSVP
+564 LLIRRSP
-571 SLAIRFEGLAGN
+571 TLAVRFEGLAGN
-583 SRMILFNAEEKSFK
+583 SRMILYRNEEKGFT
-597 VFGVNPEFVVLG
+597 VFGLNPEYVVLI

-614 LFATV
+614 LFGTV
-619 LVGPGIAMVL
+619 LVGPGIAMLL

-634 QLCVVRDNWKR
+634 QRWVVRDSWKR
-645 TLITLVVVYG
+645 TLITLAVVYG
-655 SLWFGFIYLLDL
+655 TLWFGFIYLLDIKM
-667 RLGYGI
+667 GYGL

>member
-1 MGLTEAFFSSW
+1 MGLTEAFFDSW
-12 EIMFTW
+12 AIMFTW

-35 FVPGLSGAV
+35 FIPGLSGAV
-44 GIALMIPLVGG
+44 GIALMIPLIGG
-55 IGAEKAII
+55 IGPEKAII

-104 GKGGMALGISACASA
+104 GKGGMALGISATASA
-119 MGGFLGTV
+119 MGGLIGTLI
-127 MIVILLPFVRAIV
+127 IVILLPFVRAIV

-153 VGLSTVAVISKG
+153 LGLSTVAVISKG

-186 PVTGELRLVFNNP
+186 PVHGELRLVFNNA
-199 DLLNGVDVT
+199 DLLNGVEVT
-208 SALVGLFAVT
+208 SALVGLFAIT
-218 EAVQLITAKRDQ
+218 EAIQLITAKRDRR
-230 KSLVAAVIPF
+230 SLVAEVIPF

-246 VKYVFTR
+246 VKYVFTK
-253 PWLLIKSSTI
+253 PWLLIKSSSI
-263 GTTIGI
+263 GTMIGVV
-269 IPAMGGTVAAFM
+269 PAMGGTVAAFM
-281 AYFAARSSSKDPD
+281 AYFAARGSSKDPD
-294 SFGTGNPD
+294 SFGRGNPD

-338 ALVMQGV
+338 ALILQGV

-351 IRERPILMWLA
+351 IKEQPILMWLA
-362 IVTLAL
+362 VVTLAL

-373 STIGLALS
+373 SSIGLALS
-381 PLVTKVTRLRP
+381 PLVTKVTKLRP

-399 AALALAGTYG
+399 AALALAGTYS
-409 LNSKLVDL
+409 LNGKVVDL

-446 GKGFETNFNHTVS
+446 GKGFETNFNHTMS
-459 IMDGGISSFVTRPI
+459 IMDGGLSSFVTRPI
-473 SIVLLIACVLII
+473 SIFLLIACVLIV

-497 PEKVEEVEEVSD
+497 PKEEGEVSD
-509 VQNIGGL
+509 DQSFRGIT
-516 SLEDKL
+516 LEDKL
-522 FAMFVLMFGGLLVV
+522 FALFVVVFGGVLIVESV
-536 TSFQLDMFAAKI
+536 KLDQFAAKI
-548 FPLMVGFLILA
+548 SPFMVGCLLIA
-559 VIGAY
+559 IVGAY
-564 LVIRSVP
+564 LLIRRSP
-571 SLAIRFEGLAGN
+571 TLAVRFEGLAGN
-583 SRMILFNAEEKSFK
+583 SRMILYRNEEKGFT
-597 VFGVNPEFVVLG
+597 VFGLNPEYVVLI

-614 LFATV
+614 LFGTV
-619 LVGPGIAMVL
+619 LVGPGIAMLL

-634 QLCVVRDNWKR
+634 QRWVVRDSWKR
-645 TLITLVVVYG
+645 TLITLAVVYG
-655 SLWFGFIYLLDL
+655 TLWFGFIYLLDIKM
-667 RLGYGI
+667 GYGL

>member
-1 MGLTEAFFSSW
+1 MGLAEAFFNSW
-12 EIMFTW
+12 GIMLTW

-35 FVPGLSGAV
+35 FIPGLSGAV

-119 MGGFLGTV
+119 MGGVIGTV
-127 MIVILLPFVRAIV
+127 IIVILLPFVRAIV
-140 LAFSFPELALLML
+140 LAFSFPELALLMF

-165 AILKGYIAGLI
+165 AILKGYISGLI

-186 PVTGELRLVFNNP
+186 PVTGELRLVFNNA
-199 DLLNGVDVT
+199 DLLNGVEVT
-208 SALVGLFAVT
+208 SALVGLFAIT
-218 EAVQLITAKRDQ
+218 EAVQLITAKRNQ

-246 VKYVFTR
+246 VKYVFTK
-253 PWLLIKSSTI
+253 PWLLIKSSSI
-263 GTTIGI
+263 GTMIGV

-294 SFGTGNPD
+294 SFGTGNPE

-351 IRERPILMWLA
+351 IREQPILMWLA

-368 ASIIS
+368 ASVIS

-381 PLVTKVTRLRP
+381 PFVTKVTKLRP

-399 AALALAGTYG
+399 AALALAGTFG
-409 LNSKLVDL
+409 LNGKTVDL

-459 IMDGGISSFVTRPI
+459 IMDGGITSFVTRPI
-473 SIVLLIACVLII
+473 SIILLICAVLIV

-497 PEKVEEVEEVSD
+497 PEEQDEVEG
-509 VQNIGGL
+509 VQNTSGL

-522 FAMFVLMFGGLLVV
+522 FATFVVVFAGVLVV
-536 TSFQLDMFAAKI
+536 TSFRLQQFAAKI
-548 FPLMVGFLILA
+548 FPLMVGFLLLA
-559 VIGAY
+559 IVGAF
-564 LVIRSVP
+564 LVIRSSP
-571 SLAIRFEGLAGN
+571 SLAVRFEGLAGN
-583 SRMILFNAEEKSFK
+583 SRMILFKNEEKSFT

-609 SFVAY
+609 TFVAY
-614 LFATV
+614 LLGTV
-619 LVGPGIAMVL
+619 IVGPGIAMVS

-634 QLCVVRDNWKR
+634 QLFVVRDTWKR
-645 TLITLVVVYG
+645 TLITLVTVYG
-655 SLWFGFIYLLDL
+655 TLWFGFIYLLDL
-667 RLGYGI
+667 KIGYGI

>member
-1 MGLTEAFFSSW
+1 
-12 EIMFTW
+12 MFTW

-35 FVPGLSGAV
+35 FIPGLSGAV
-44 GIALMIPLVGG
+44 GIALMIPLIGG
-55 IGAEKAII
+55 IGPEKAII

-104 GKGGMALGISACASA
+104 GKGGMALGISATASA
-119 MGGFLGTV
+119 MGGLIGTLI
-127 MIVILLPFVRAIV
+127 IVILLPFVRAIV

-186 PVTGELRLVFNNP
+186 PVHGELRLVFNNA
-199 DLLNGVDVT
+199 DLLNGVEVT
-208 SALVGLFAVT
+208 SALVGLFAIT
-218 EAVQLITAKRDQ
+218 EAIQLITAKRDRR
-230 KSLVAAVIPF
+230 SLVAEVIPF

-246 VKYVFTR
+246 VKYVFTK
-253 PWLLIKSSTI
+253 PWLLIKSSSI
-263 GTTIGI
+263 GTMIGVV
-269 IPAMGGTVAAFM
+269 PAMGGTVAAFM
-281 AYFAARSSSKDPD
+281 AYFAARGSSKDPD
-294 SFGTGNPD
+294 SFGRGNPD

-338 ALVMQGV
+338 ALILQGV

-351 IRERPILMWLA
+351 IKEQPILMWLA
-362 IVTLAL
+362 VVTLAL

-373 STIGLALS
+373 SSIGLALS
-381 PLVTKVTRLRP
+381 PLVTKVTKLRP

-399 AALALAGTYG
+399 AALALAGTYS
-409 LNSKLVDL
+409 LNGKVVDL

-446 GKGFETNFNHTVS
+446 GKGFETNFNHTMS
-459 IMDGGISSFVTRPI
+459 IMDGGLSSFVTRPI
-473 SIVLLIACVLII
+473 SIFLLIACVLIV
-485 GAGFRKK
+485 GSGFRKK

-497 PEKVEEVEEVSD
+497 PKEEGEVSD
-509 VQNIGGL
+509 DQSFRGIT
-516 SLEDKL
+516 LEDKL
-522 FAMFVLMFGGLLVV
+522 FALFVVVFGGVLIVESV
-536 TSFQLDMFAAKI
+536 KLDQFAAKI
-548 FPLMVGFLILA
+548 FPLMVGCLLVAI
-559 VIGAY
+559 VGAY
-564 LVIRSVP
+564 LLIRRSP
-571 SLAIRFEGLAGN
+571 TLAVRFEGLAGN
-583 SRMILFNAEEKSFK
+583 SRMILYRNEEKGFT
-597 VFGVNPEFVVLG
+597 VFGLNPEYVVLI

-614 LFATV
+614 LFGTV
-619 LVGPGIAMVL
+619 LVGPGIAMLL

-634 QLCVVRDNWKR
+634 QRWVVRDSWKR
-645 TLITLVVVYG
+645 TLITLAVVYG
-655 SLWFGFIYLLDL
+655 TLWFGFIYLLDIKM
-667 RLGYGI
+667 GYGL

>member
-1 MGLTEAFFSSW
+1 MGLTAAFLDSW
-12 EIMFTW
+12 AIMFTW
-18 SGLMFFAIGMA
+18 SGLMFLAIGMA

-35 FVPGLSGAV
+35 FIPGLSGAV
-44 GIALMIPLVGG
+44 GIALMIPLIGG
-55 IGAEKAII
+55 IGPEKAII

-119 MGGFLGTV
+119 MGGFIGTLI
-127 MIVILLPFVRAIV
+127 IVILLPFVRAIV
-140 LAFSFPELALLML
+140 LAFSFPELALLMF
-153 VGLSTVAVISKG
+153 VGLSTVAVIAKG

-186 PVTGELRLVFNNP
+186 PVHGELRLVFNNAE
-199 DLLNGVDVT
+199 LLNGVEVT
-208 SALVGLFAVT
+208 SALVGLFAIT
-218 EAVQLITAKRDQ
+218 EAIQLITAKRNQ

-253 PWLLIKSSTI
+253 PWLLIKSSSI
-263 GTTIGI
+263 GTMIGVV
-269 IPAMGGTVAAFM
+269 PAMGGTVAAFM
-281 AYFAARSSSKDPD
+281 AYFAARGSSKDPD
-294 SFGTGNPD
+294 SFGKGNPD

-338 ALVMQGV
+338 ALILQGV

-351 IRERPILMWLA
+351 IKEQPVLMWLA

-373 STIGLALS
+373 SSIGLALS
-381 PLVTKVTRLRP
+381 PLVTKVTKLRP

-409 LNSKLVDL
+409 LNGKTVDL

-422 FGVLGYFMS
+422 FGVLGYFMT

-459 IMDGGISSFVTRPI
+459 I
-473 SIVLLIACVLII
+473 I

-492 KSKWV
+492 KINWI
-497 PEKVEEVEEVSD
+497 PEKVEEEEVGD
-509 VQNIGGL
+509 VQKIGGL

-522 FAMFVLMFGGLLVV
+522 FSIFVVMFGGVLIV
-536 TSFQLDMFAAKI
+536 TSLRLEQFAAKI
-548 FPLMVGFLILA
+548 FPLMVGFLMLGI
-559 VIGAY
+559 IGAY
-564 LVIRSVP
+564 LVIRRSP
-571 SLAIRFEGLAGN
+571 TLAVRFEGLAGN
-583 SRMILFNAEEKSFK
+583 SRMILFKNEEKSFT
-597 VFGVNPEFVVLG
+597 VFGINPEYVVLV

-619 LVGPGIAMVL
+619 LVGPGIAMIL
-629 MGAFL
+629 LGAFL
-634 QLCVVRDNWKR
+634 QRVVVRDSWKR
-645 TLITLVVVYG
+645 TLITLSAVYG
-655 SLWFGFIYLLDL
+655 TLWFGFIYLLDI
-667 RLGYGI
+667 RLGYGL

>member
-1 MGLTEAFFSSW
+1 MGLTEAFFDSW
-12 EIMFTW
+12 AIMFTW

-35 FVPGLSGAV
+35 FIPGLSGAV
-44 GIALMIPLVGG
+44 GIALMIPLIGG
-55 IGAEKAII
+55 IGPEKAII

-104 GKGGMALGISACASA
+104 GKGGMALGISATASA
-119 MGGFLGTV
+119 MGGFIGTLI
-127 MIVILLPFVRAIV
+127 IVILLPFVRAIV

-153 VGLSTVAVISKG
+153 LGLSTVAVISKG

-186 PVTGELRLVFNNP
+186 PVHGELRLVFNNA
-199 DLLNGVDVT
+199 DLLNGVEVT
-208 SALVGLFAVT
+208 SALVGLFAIT
-218 EAVQLITAKRDQ
+218 EAIQLITAKRDRR
-230 KSLVAAVIPF
+230 SLVAEVIPF

-246 VKYVFTR
+246 VKYVFTK
-253 PWLLIKSSTI
+253 PWLLIKSSSI
-263 GTTIGI
+263 GTMIGVV
-269 IPAMGGTVAAFM
+269 PAMGGTVAAFM
-281 AYFAARSSSKDPD
+281 AYFAARGSSKDPD
-294 SFGTGNPD
+294 SFGRGNPD

-338 ALVMQGV
+338 ALILQGV

-351 IRERPILMWLA
+351 IKEQPILMWLA
-362 IVTLAL
+362 VVTLAL

-373 STIGLALS
+373 SSIGLALS
-381 PLVTKVTRLRP
+381 PLVTKVTKLRP

-399 AALALAGTYG
+399 AALALAGTYS
-409 LNSKLVDL
+409 LNGKVVDL

-446 GKGFETNFNHTVS
+446 GKGFETNFNHTMS
-459 IMDGGISSFVTRPI
+459 IMDGGLSSFVTRPI
-473 SIVLLIACVLII
+473 SIFLLIACVLIV
-485 GAGFRKK
+485 GSGFRKK

-497 PEKVEEVEEVSD
+497 PKEEGEVSD
-509 VQNIGGL
+509 DQSFRGIT
-516 SLEDKL
+516 LEDKL
-522 FAMFVLMFGGLLVV
+522 FALFVVVFGGVLIVESV
-536 TSFQLDMFAAKI
+536 KLDQFAAKI
-548 FPLMVGFLILA
+548 FPLMVGCLLIA
-559 VIGAY
+559 IVGAY
-564 LVIRSVP
+564 LLIRRSP
-571 SLAIRFEGLAGN
+571 TLAVRFEGLAGN
-583 SRMILFNAEEKSFK
+583 SRMILYRNEEKGFT
-597 VFGVNPEFVVLG
+597 VFGLNPEFVVLI

-614 LFATV
+614 LFGTV
-619 LVGPGIAMVL
+619 LVGPGIAMLL

-634 QLCVVRDNWKR
+634 QRWVVRDSWKR
-645 TLITLVVVYG
+645 TLITLAVVYG
-655 SLWFGFIYLLDL
+655 TLWFGFIYLLDIKM
-667 RLGYGI
+667 GYGL

>member
-1 MGLTEAFFSSW
+1 MGLAEAFFNSW
-12 EIMFTW
+12 GIMLTW

-35 FVPGLSGAV
+35 FIPGLSGAV

-119 MGGFLGTV
+119 MGGVIGTV
-127 MIVILLPFVRAIV
+127 IIVILLPFVRAIV
-140 LAFSFPELALLML
+140 LAFSFPELALLMF

-165 AILKGYIAGLI
+165 AILKGYISGLI

-186 PVTGELRLVFNNP
+186 PVTGELRLVFNNA
-199 DLLNGVDVT
+199 DLLNGVEVT
-208 SALVGLFAVT
+208 SALVGLFAIT
-218 EAVQLITAKRDQ
+218 EAVQLITAKRNQ

-246 VKYVFTR
+246 VKYVFTK
-253 PWLLIKSSTI
+253 PWLLIKSSSI
-263 GTTIGI
+263 GTMIGV

-294 SFGTGNPD
+294 SFGTGNPE

-351 IRERPILMWLA
+351 IREQPILMWLA

-368 ASIIS
+368 ASVIS

-381 PLVTKVTRLRP
+381 PFVTKVTKLRP

-399 AALALAGTYG
+399 AALALAGTFG
-409 LNSKLVDL
+409 LNGKTVDL

-459 IMDGGISSFVTRPI
+459 IMDGGITSFVTRPI
-473 SIVLLIACVLII
+473 SIILLICAVLIV

-497 PEKVEEVEEVSD
+497 PEEESELSD
-509 VQNIGGL
+509 DQSFKGI

-522 FAMFVLMFGGLLVV
+522 FALFVVVFAGVLVV
-536 TSFQLDMFAAKI
+536 TSFRLQQFAAKI
-548 FPLMVGFLILA
+548 FPLMVGFLLLA
-559 VIGAY
+559 IVGAF
-564 LVIRSVP
+564 LVIRSSP
-571 SLAIRFEGLAGN
+571 SLAVRFEGLAGN
-583 SRMILFNAEEKSFK
+583 SRMILFKNEEKSFT

-609 SFVAY
+609 TFVAY
-614 LFATV
+614 LLGTV
-619 LVGPGIAMVL
+619 IVGPGIAMVL

-634 QLCVVRDNWKR
+634 QLFVVRDTWKR
-645 TLITLVVVYG
+645 TLITLVTVYG
-655 SLWFGFIYLLDL
+655 TLWFGFIYLLDL
-667 RLGYGI
+667 KIGYGI

>member
-1 MGLTEAFFSSW
+1 MGLTEAFFDSW
-12 EIMFTW
+12 AIMFTW

-35 FVPGLSGAV
+35 FIPGLSGAV
-44 GIALMIPLVGG
+44 GIALMIPLIGG
-55 IGAEKAII
+55 IGPEKAII

-104 GKGGMALGISACASA
+104 GKGGMALGISATASA
-119 MGGFLGTV
+119 MGGLIGTLI
-127 MIVILLPFVRAIV
+127 IVILLPFVRAIV

-186 PVTGELRLVFNNP
+186 PVHGELRLVFNNA
-199 DLLNGVDVT
+199 DLLNGVEVT
-208 SALVGLFAVT
+208 SALVGLFAIT
-218 EAVQLITAKRDQ
+218 EAIQLITAKRDRR
-230 KSLVAAVIPF
+230 SLVAEVIPF

-246 VKYVFTR
+246 VKYVFTK
-253 PWLLIKSSTI
+253 PWLLIKSSSI
-263 GTTIGI
+263 GTMIGVV
-269 IPAMGGTVAAFM
+269 PAMGGTVAAFM
-281 AYFAARSSSKDPD
+281 AYFAARGSSKDPD
-294 SFGTGNPD
+294 SFGRGNPD

-338 ALVMQGV
+338 ALILQGV

-351 IRERPILMWLA
+351 IKEQPILMWLA
-362 IVTLAL
+362 VVTLAL

-373 STIGLALS
+373 SSIGLALS
-381 PLVTKVTRLRP
+381 PLVTKVTKLRP

-399 AALALAGTYG
+399 AALALAGTYS
-409 LNSKLVDL
+409 LNGKVVDL

-446 GKGFETNFNHTVS
+446 GKGFETNFNHTMS
-459 IMDGGISSFVTRPI
+459 IMDGGLSSFVTRPI
-473 SIVLLIACVLII
+473 SIFLLIACVLIV

-497 PEKVEEVEEVSD
+497 PKEEGEVSD
-509 VQNIGGL
+509 DQSFRGIT
-516 SLEDKL
+516 LEDKL
-522 FAMFVLMFGGLLVV
+522 FALFVVVFGGVLIVESV
-536 TSFQLDMFAAKI
+536 KLDQFAAKI
-548 FPLMVGFLILA
+548 FPLMVGCLLLA
-559 VIGAY
+559 IVGAY
-564 LVIRSVP
+564 LLIRRSP
-571 SLAIRFEGLAGN
+571 TLAVRFEGLAGN
-583 SRMILFNAEEKSFK
+583 SRMILYRNEEKGFT
-597 VFGVNPEFVVLG
+597 VFGLNPEYVVLI

-614 LFATV
+614 LFGTV
-619 LVGPGIAMVL
+619 LVGPGIAMLL

-634 QLCVVRDNWKR
+634 QRWVVRDSWKR
-645 TLITLVVVYG
+645 TLITLAVVYG
-655 SLWFGFIYLLDL
+655 TLWFGFIYLLDIKM
-667 RLGYGI
+667 GYGL

>member
-1 MGLTEAFFSSW
+1 MGLTEAFFDSW
-12 EIMFTW
+12 AIMFTW

-35 FVPGLSGAV
+35 FIPGLSGAV
-44 GIALMIPLVGG
+44 GIALMIPLIGG
-55 IGAEKAII
+55 IGPEKAII

-104 GKGGMALGISACASA
+104 GKGGMALGISATASA
-119 MGGFLGTV
+119 MGGFIGTLI
-127 MIVILLPFVRAIV
+127 IVILLPFVRAIV

-153 VGLSTVAVISKG
+153 LGLSTVAVISKG

-186 PVTGELRLVFNNP
+186 PVHGELRLVFNNA
-199 DLLNGVDVT
+199 DLLNGVEVT
-208 SALVGLFAVT
+208 SALVGLFAIT
-218 EAVQLITAKRDQ
+218 EAIQLITAKRDRR
-230 KSLVAAVIPF
+230 SLVAEVIPF

-246 VKYVFTR
+246 VKYVFTK
-253 PWLLIKSSTI
+253 PWLLIKSSSI
-263 GTTIGI
+263 GTMIGVV
-269 IPAMGGTVAAFM
+269 PAMGGTVAAFM
-281 AYFAARSSSKDPD
+281 AYFAARGSSKDPD
-294 SFGTGNPD
+294 SFGRGNPD

-338 ALVMQGV
+338 ALILQGV

-351 IRERPILMWLA
+351 IKEQPILMWLA
-362 IVTLAL
+362 VVTLAL

-373 STIGLALS
+373 SSIGLALS
-381 PLVTKVTRLRP
+381 PLVTKVTKLRP

-399 AALALAGTYG
+399 AALALAGTYS
-409 LNSKLVDL
+409 LNGKVVDL

-446 GKGFETNFNHTVS
+446 GKGFETNFNHTMS
-459 IMDGGISSFVTRPI
+459 IMDGGLSSFVTRPI
-473 SIVLLIACVLII
+473 SIFLLIACVLIV
-485 GAGFRKK
+485 GSGFRKK

-497 PEKVEEVEEVSD
+497 PKEEGEVSD
-509 VQNIGGL
+509 DQSFRGIT
-516 SLEDKL
+516 LEDKL
-522 FAMFVLMFGGLLVV
+522 FALFVVVFGGVLIVESV
-536 TSFQLDMFAAKI
+536 KLDQFAAKI
-548 FPLMVGFLILA
+548 FPLMVGCLLIA
-559 VIGAY
+559 IVGAY
-564 LVIRSVP
+564 LLIRRSP
-571 SLAIRFEGLAGN
+571 TLAVRFEGLAGN
-583 SRMILFNAEEKSFK
+583 SRMILYRNEEKGFT
-597 VFGVNPEFVVLG
+597 VFGLNPEYVVLI

-614 LFATV
+614 LFGTV
-619 LVGPGIAMVL
+619 LVGPGIAMLL

-634 QLCVVRDNWKR
+634 QRWVVRDSWKR
-645 TLITLVVVYG
+645 TLITLAVVYG
-655 SLWFGFIYLLDL
+655 TLWFGFIYLLDIKM
-667 RLGYGI
+667 GYGL

>member
-1 MGLTEAFFSSW
+1 MGLTEAFFDSW
-12 EIMFTW
+12 AIMFTW

-35 FVPGLSGAV
+35 FIPGLSGAV
-44 GIALMIPLVGG
+44 GIALMIPLIGG
-55 IGAEKAII
+55 IGPEKAII

-104 GKGGMALGISACASA
+104 GKGGMALGISATASA
-119 MGGFLGTV
+119 MGGLIGTLI
-127 MIVILLPFVRAIV
+127 IVILLPFVRAIV

-186 PVTGELRLVFNNP
+186 PVHGELRLVFNNA
-199 DLLNGVDVT
+199 DLLNGVEVT
-208 SALVGLFAVT
+208 SALVGLFAIT
-218 EAVQLITAKRDQ
+218 EAIQLITAKRDRR
-230 KSLVAAVIPF
+230 SLVAEVIPF

-246 VKYVFTR
+246 VKYVFTK
-253 PWLLIKSSTI
+253 PWLLIKSSSI
-263 GTTIGI
+263 GTMIGVV
-269 IPAMGGTVAAFM
+269 PAMGGTVAAFM
-281 AYFAARSSSKDPD
+281 AYFAARGSSKDPD
-294 SFGTGNPD
+294 SFGRGNPD

-338 ALVMQGV
+338 ALILQGV

-351 IRERPILMWLA
+351 IKEQPILMWLA
-362 IVTLAL
+362 VVTLAL

-373 STIGLALS
+373 SSIGLALS
-381 PLVTKVTRLRP
+381 PLVTKVTKLRP

-399 AALALAGTYG
+399 AALALAGTYS
-409 LNSKLVDL
+409 LNGKVVDL

-446 GKGFETNFNHTVS
+446 GKGFETNFNHTMS
-459 IMDGGISSFVTRPI
+459 IMDGGLSSFVTRPI
-473 SIVLLIACVLII
+473 SIFLLIACVLIV
-485 GAGFRKK
+485 GSGFRKK

-497 PEKVEEVEEVSD
+497 PKEEGEVSD
-509 VQNIGGL
+509 DQSFRGIT
-516 SLEDKL
+516 LEDKL
-522 FAMFVLMFGGLLVV
+522 FALFVVVFGGVLIVESV
-536 TSFQLDMFAAKI
+536 KLDQFAAKI
-548 FPLMVGFLILA
+548 FPLMVGCLLIA
-559 VIGAY
+559 IVGAY
-564 LVIRSVP
+564 LLIRRSP
-571 SLAIRFEGLAGN
+571 TLAVRFEGLAGN
-583 SRMILFNAEEKSFK
+583 SRMILYRNEEKGFT
-597 VFGVNPEFVVLG
+597 VFGLNPEYVVLI

-614 LFATV
+614 LFGTV
-619 LVGPGIAMVL
+619 LVGPGIAMLL

-634 QLCVVRDNWKR
+634 QRWVVRDSWKR
-645 TLITLVVVYG
+645 TLITLAVVYG
-655 SLWFGFIYLLDL
+655 TLWFGFIYLLDIKM
-667 RLGYGI
+667 GYGL

>member
-1 MGLTEAFFSSW
+1 
-12 EIMFTW
+12 
-18 SGLMFFAIGMA
+18 MA

-35 FVPGLSGAV
+35 FIPGLSGAV

-119 MGGFLGTV
+119 MGGFLGTLI
-127 MIVILLPFVRAIV
+127 IVILLPFVRAIV

-199 DLLNGVDVT
+199 ELLNGVDVT
-208 SALVGLFAVT
+208 SALVGLFAIT
-218 EAVQLITAKRDQ
+218 EAIQLITAKRNR

-253 PWLLIKSSTI
+253 PWLLIKSSSI
-263 GTTIGI
+263 GTMIGVV
-269 IPAMGGTVAAFM
+269 PAMGGTVAAFM

-294 SFGTGNPD
+294 SFGKGNPD

-351 IRERPILMWLA
+351 IKEQPILMWLA

-373 STIGLALS
+373 SSIGLALS
-381 PLVTKVTRLRP
+381 PLVTKVTKLRP

-399 AALALAGTYG
+399 AALALAGTYS
-409 LNSKLVDL
+409 LNGKIVDL

-473 SIVLLIACVLII
+473 SIILLIACVLII

-497 PEKVEEVEEVSD
+497 PEEEGEVGQSF
-509 VQNIGGL
+509 IGL

-522 FAMFVLMFGGLLVV
+522 FAMFVVMFGGLLVV

-548 FPLMVGFLILA
+548 FPLIVGFVMLA
-559 VIGAY
+559 IVSAY
-564 LVIRSVP
+564 LVIRSSP
-571 SLAIRFEGLAGN
+571 SLAVRFEGLAGN
-583 SRMILFNAEEKSFK
+583 SRMILFNAEEKSFT
-597 VFGVNPEFVVLG
+597 VFGVNPEFVVLI
-609 SFVAY
+609 SFIAY

-629 MGAFL
+629 LGAFL
-634 QLCVVRDNWKR
+634 QLIVVRDTWKR
-645 TLITLVVVYG
+645 TLITLVAVYG
-655 SLWFGFIYLLDL
+655 TLWFSFIYLLDI
-667 RLGYGI
+667 RLGYGL

>member
-35 FVPGLSGAV
+35 FIPGLSGAV

-119 MGGFLGTV
+119 MGGVIGTLI
-127 MIVILLPFVRAIV
+127 IVILLPFVRAIV
-140 LAFSFPELALLML
+140 LAFSFPELALLMF
-153 VGLSTVAVISKG
+153 VGLSTVAVIAKG

-186 PVTGELRLVFNNP
+186 PVHGELRLVFNNAE
-199 DLLNGVDVT
+199 LLNGVEVT
-208 SALVGLFAVT
+208 SALVGLFAIT
-218 EAVQLITAKRDQ
+218 EAIQLITAKRSQ

-253 PWLLIKSSTI
+253 PWLLIKSSSI
-263 GTTIGI
+263 GTMIGVV
-269 IPAMGGTVAAFM
+269 PAMGGTVAAFM
-281 AYFAARSSSKDPD
+281 AYFAARSTSKDSD
-294 SFGTGNPD
+294 SFGKGNPD

-338 ALVMQGV
+338 ALVLQGV

-351 IRERPILMWLA
+351 IKDRPVLMWLA

-373 STIGLALS
+373 SSIGLALS
-381 PLVTKVTRLRP
+381 PLVTKVTKLRP

-409 LNSKLVDL
+409 LNGKTVDL

-459 IMDGGISSFVTRPI
+459 IMDGGMSSFVTRPI
-473 SIVLLIACVLII
+473 SIVLLIISVLII

-492 KSKWV
+492 KINWI
-497 PEKVEEVEEVSD
+497 PEKQDEVEG
-509 VQNIGGL
+509 VQNSSGL

-522 FAMFVLMFGGLLVV
+522 FAIFVVMFGGLLIV
-536 TSFQLDMFAAKI
+536 TSLKLEQFAAKI
-548 FPLMVGFLILA
+548 FPLMVGFLMLA
-559 VIGAY
+559 IVCAY
-564 LVIRSVP
+564 LVIRSSP
-571 SLAIRFEGLAGN
+571 SLSVRFEGLAGN
-583 SRMILFNAEEKSFK
+583 SRMILFNTEEKSFT
-597 VFGVNPEFVVLG
+597 VFGLNPEYVVLG
-609 SFVAY
+609 TFVAY
-614 LFATV
+614 LFGT
-619 LVGPGIAMVL
+619 LIVGPGIAMVL

-634 QLCVVRDNWKR
+634 QLVVVRDTLKR
-645 TLITLVVVYG
+645 TLITLIVVYG
-655 SLWFGFIYLLDL
+655 TLWFGFIYLLDIK
-667 RLGYGI
+667 LGYGL